1 MKTKEF
7 NLSEKIVDLTGK
19 DVDFL
24 VSTDFVLDVEDV
36 QEFIRLLKKGIHN
49 YNETSLGDEGRNE
62 FINKL
67 AGDKLK

>member
-7 NLSEKIVDLTGK
+7 NLSERKIEKTGMYIE
-19 DVDFL
+19 
-24 VSTDFVLDVEDV
+24 EDV
-36 QEFIRLLKKGIHN
+36 KEFIRILKKELHLTIEEAG
-49 YNETSLGDEGRNE
+49 